1 LEIKA
6 KKGNVTRI
14 INNKY
19 IMQNKDYVIGLLEKL
34 ESKFSHLEF
43 IVSRQEPLEVYKKTI
58 NESREII
65 ENIKSAINR

>member
-1 LEIKA
+1 
-6 KKGNVTRI
+6 
-14 INNKY
+14 
-19 IMQNKDYVIGLLEKL
+19 MQNKDYVIGLLEKL
-34 ESKFSHLEF
+34 EAKFAHLEF